1 MRIAKCRYV
10 NCFHRL
16 SSLAEVSTKLQKMYF
31 FQQFNPN
38 KPGLFLSPCKSGGG
52 GVIFVRGK
60 QILITLLLFIVRTR
74 KFSTIILDIGCKPK
88 EKQFAMTS
96 KESW

>member
-38 KPGLFLSPCKSGGG
+38 KPELFLSPCKSGGG
-52 GVIFVRGK
+52 GGHFCSRQTNPHNSSSVH
-60 QILITLLLFIVRTR
+60 
-74 KFSTIILDIGCKPK
+74 S
-88 EKQFAMTS
+88 
-96 KESW
+96 